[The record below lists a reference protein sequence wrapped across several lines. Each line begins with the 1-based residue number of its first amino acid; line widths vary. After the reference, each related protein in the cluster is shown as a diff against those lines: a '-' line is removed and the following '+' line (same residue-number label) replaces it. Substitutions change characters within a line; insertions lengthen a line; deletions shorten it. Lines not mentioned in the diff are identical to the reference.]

1 MKPETQILLAT
12 YNGAEFLEEQLRSIM
27 NQTYTNWEILARD
40 DGSTD
45 ETMGI
50 LKNFQQTHPGKIN
63 IIEDNDGSL
72 GAHGNFIRLMEES
85 TADIICFADQD
96 DVWHK
101 SKMEQSISY
110 LKTMHDKHGPD
121 TPALVHHDMAVI
133 DRDGEELIPS
143 FNEHHNVDK
152 SDDSLNYILM
162 QNTVHG
168 FSATTNR
175 ALIDKALP
183 VPETLEAHDAHI
195 ALVAATFGNIHYI
208 PEQLADYRSHGNN
221 VSGPE
226 NDYLVKSYKNL
237 SFRTVFNDRSLQ
249 CVRDLVTSV
258 RQKLG
263 EKCDNAAA
271 FLNRY
276 GEEIP
281 LKNAKFLKN
290 WPDCRKLA

>member
-12 YNGAEFLEEQLRSIM
+12 YNGAEFLEEQLQSIM

-45 ETMGI
+45 ETMEI
-50 LKNFQQTHPGKIN
+50 LQRFQQAHPGKIN

-133 DRDGEELIPS
+133 DRDGEELIPL
-143 FNEHHNVDK
+143 F
-152 SDDSLNYILM
+152 
-162 QNTVHG
+162 Q
-168 FSATTNR
+168 
-175 ALIDKALP
+175 
-183 VPETLEAHDAHI
+183 
-195 ALVAATFGNIHYI
+195 
-208 PEQLADYRSHGNN
+208 
-221 VSGPE
+221 
-226 NDYLVKSYKNL
+226 
-237 SFRTVFNDRSLQ
+237 
-249 CVRDLVTSV
+249 
-258 RQKLG
+258 
-263 EKCDNAAA
+263 
-271 FLNRY
+271 
-276 GEEIP
+276 
-281 LKNAKFLKN
+281 
-290 WPDCRKLA
+290 